1 MSTQKIEQFTTMA
14 SSTYGFSKGTIGM
27 YKSALNQY
35 LNWYNQPIEL
45 TTPVDVMNYLAYMK
59 LEGKAGSTLTV
70 ATSALRAFFDYLL
83 MNGTVTTNPTAGVKQ
98 RGRRKVRIPDYL
110 TRNEISL
117 LLAEPLSHIDPY
129 KRDRDTTFMAF
140 LLSTGLRISE
150 ALKVRPK
157 DVAFVDKSLTVVG
170 KGNKQSVV
178 FITSLISKKFH
189 KDLEKYIKKYN
200 KHSVLPIFDL
210 TKTASYRLLKKWA
223 NKAGIQKNVS
233 AHTLRHTYGTL
244 MHNEVGLGIT
254 ALKEAMRHESIKTT
268 QAYVHTTKADLKQ
281 ALAKAG
287 VV

>member
-129 KRDRDTTFMAF
+129 IRDRDTTFMAF

-157 DVAFVDKSLTVVG
+157 DVDFVDKSLTVVG

-210 TKTASYRLLKKWA
+210 TKTASYRLLKKWLTRQVFR
-223 NKAGIQKNVS
+223 KMYLHI
-233 AHTLRHTYGTL
+233 LCDIL
-244 MHNEVGLGIT
+244 T
-254 ALKEAMRHESIKTT
+254 AR
-268 QAYVHTTKADLKQ
+268 
-281 ALAKAG
+281 
-287 VV
+287 